1 MQTKRP
7 VTQWGKER
15 LGWTEGSSETYRLSR
30 GKQTASGKLLCN
42 TWSSTQGSTK
52 TQEWWDEVGGEREVP
67 EGAGMFIADSSG
79 CMAETNTTF

>member
-52 TQEWWDEVGGEREVP
+52 TQSGGMRWVVKGRFQRER
-67 EGAGMFIADSSG
+67 A
-79 CMAETNTTF
+79 CL